1 MPRSV
6 ADLVSDLRH
15 AAALDGAARTGQ
27 AEGGERLRVRVGL
40 WPGRGAARRARFRA
54 TTCASLLAYAEAACA
69 LLEAG
74 TPPGELTPAL
84 LRAQVTGVHPVHLD
98 RADLVA
104 AAVRAAAAEP
114 EGSSA

>member
-1 MPRSV
+1 MSRSV
-6 ADLVSDLRH
+6 ADLVSSLRH
-15 AAALDGAARTGQ
+15 GAAIDRADRAGE

-40 WPGRGAARRARFRA
+40 WLERERVVRARFRA

-74 TPPGELTPAL
+74 TPPRDLTPAL
-84 LRAQVTGVHPVHLD
+84 LRAQVSGVHPVHLD

-104 AAVRAAAAEP
+104 AAVRAAAAQP